1 MTLTSSLEQIVVR
14 SGALDFRR
22 ASHYVVE
29 LAEDLAD
36 CYRSHA
42 FHGAVSPANTWLD
55 PSGRLHL
62 GEREAELSHY
72 YLAPEQALHGQKLDE
87 KTDVYSLGATF
98 FFCLTGEP
106 PFARGSVSEIL
117 LQHQVA
123 EPPRLEERRPETP
136 VELAKLCAHMLM
148 KDRTMRCPSVQH
160 VIATVSEWLAT

>member
-72 YLAPEQALHGQKLDE
+72 YLAPEQ
-87 KTDVYSLGATF
+87 
-98 FFCLTGEP
+98 
-106 PFARGSVSEIL
+106 
-117 LQHQVA
+117 
-123 EPPRLEERRPETP
+123 
-136 VELAKLCAHMLM
+136 ELFSKVV
-148 KDRTMRCPSVQH
+148 DGRS
-160 VIATVSEWLAT
+160 